1 MCLGWWR
8 NRWSAGL
15 IDSSLAGML
24 IDSILRGRGMENSM
38 IFEQGCWTFRRTRID
53 GKFVIALFGSRK
65 FILAERPNVITTFQL
80 FYRDS
85 NFTYNRFFFEI
96 ISYHASARARV
107 RASVYSHPDY
117 LSFVFRYIRFAF
129 YASLTLLR
137 IKQVRFYVNWIA

>member
-65 FILAERPNVITTFQL
+65 FILAERPNIITTFQL

-96 ISYHASARARV
+96 ISYLRERESESK
-107 RASVYSHPDY
+107 SVYSHPDY

-129 YASLTLLR
+129 DASLTLLR

>member
-96 ISYHASARARV
+96 ISYLRERESESKSV
-107 RASVYSHPDY
+107 RLVIRIIYHSYSDIFDS
-117 LSFVFRYIRFAF
+117 LSMRPLH
-129 YASLTLLR
+129 SCESS
-137 IKQVRFYVNWIA
+137 K